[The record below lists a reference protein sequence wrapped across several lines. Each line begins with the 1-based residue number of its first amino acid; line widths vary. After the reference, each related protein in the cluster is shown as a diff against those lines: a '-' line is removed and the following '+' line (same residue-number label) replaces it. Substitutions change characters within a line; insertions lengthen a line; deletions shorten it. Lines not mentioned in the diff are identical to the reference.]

1 MAVSKNNSVKGQA
14 RRRRVPLRTCIGCR
28 ETASKRGLIR
38 IVHSPTGVQVDPTGK
53 QAGRGAYMHAQ
64 RACWESAL
72 QGQQV
77 AQALRMEIGPQDR
90 QRLQAH
96 AATLPDAECDKV
108 VQ

>member
-1 MAVSKNNSVKGQA
+1 MSKNNSVKGQV
-14 RRRRVPLRTCIGCR
+14 RQRRVSLRTCIGCR
-28 ETASKRGLIR
+28 ETDSKRGLIR
-38 IVHSPTGVQVDPTGK
+38 IVRSPTGVQVDLTGK

-72 QGQQV
+72 QGQEV
-77 AQALRMEIGPQDR
+77 ARALRMEIGPQDR